1 MSDKKRVTEK
11 NKLNYKKARFKII
24 MIEVLII
31 VFLLVLVHFNI

>member
-1 MSDKKRVTEK
+1 MSVNKQETEK